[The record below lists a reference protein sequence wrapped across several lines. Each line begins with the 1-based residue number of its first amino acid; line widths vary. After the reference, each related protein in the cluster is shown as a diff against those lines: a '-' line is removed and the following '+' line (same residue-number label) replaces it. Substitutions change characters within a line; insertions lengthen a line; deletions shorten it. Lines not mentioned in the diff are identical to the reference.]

1 MVDIKA
7 YDDMMAALLKFYR
20 SISETSEEMS
30 QQVKAM
36 RDVMND
42 DYADELCD
50 HMARFYERFEIYCED
65 IQAVYKAL
73 DERMTQIF
81 TR

>member
-1 MVDIKA
+1 MADIRA
-7 YDDMMAALLKFYR
+7 YDGMMEALLKFYR
-20 SISETSEEMS
+20 GISDTSQEMS

-36 RDVMND
+36 RDVMDD
-42 DYADELCD
+42 DYADELCERME
-50 HMARFYERFEIYCED
+50 HFYDRLESYCED